1 MVKDQNVDTV
11 KLSKYLED
19 VNLIIAHNSEF
30 DRAFFET
37 TFPTLKPYAWA
48 CSMRDVDWKN
58 EGIGS
63 LKLDY
68 IAYQY
73 NFFYTGH
80 RSISDCLASIHILSK
95 NLPVSKTL
103 VLKSIIDKANKLR
116 FKLWATNA
124 PYHAKELLKAR
135 GYRWNMENGLHRS
148 VLLSRATP
156 MSISAFLNRVVT
168 YDRDR
173 YYTSRVEESTET
185 TSGNAD
191 LTGPTV

>member
-1 MVKDQNVDTV
+1 MVRDQNVDTV

-19 VNLIIAHNSEF
+19 VNLIIANNSEF

-80 RSISDCLASIHILSK
+80 RSISDCLASIHILSR

-124 PYHAKELLKAR
+124 TYHTKELLKAR
-135 GYRWNMENGLHRS
+135 GYRWNMENGSKHRAWAVEITEDNIETEIEYLRS
-148 VLLSRATP
+148 EIYNGILNIDLSL
-156 MSISAFLNRVVT
+156 IHI
-168 YDRDR
+168 
-173 YYTSRVEESTET
+173 
-185 TSGNAD
+185 
-191 LTGPTV
+191 